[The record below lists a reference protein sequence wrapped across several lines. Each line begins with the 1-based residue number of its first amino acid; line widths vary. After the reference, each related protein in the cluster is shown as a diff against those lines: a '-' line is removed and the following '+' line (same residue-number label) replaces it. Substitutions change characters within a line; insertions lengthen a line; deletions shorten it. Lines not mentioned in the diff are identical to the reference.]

1 MFKNYVLIDSN
12 INVYLII
19 IIKLHIFSFRYKEIY
34 SAMKAKNEHNDQAY
48 IEQFQ
53 LLKAFTADFVSCFYE
68 EFLSGRKK
76 GIIFSRLHPQLVSK
90 LSDLI
95 PEVDTKLSIR
105 NHLAF
110 APYTYVPVP
119 AIDHKYADNKLWFET
134 VINEEFRN
142 LSLFVKKAMPELL

>member
-1 MFKNYVLIDSN
+1 
-12 INVYLII
+12 
-19 IIKLHIFSFRYKEIY
+19 
-34 SAMKAKNEHNDQAY
+34 MKAKNEYKDQAY
-48 IEQFQ
+48 IEQMQ
-53 LLKAFTADFVSCFYE
+53 LLKAFTADFVNCFYE

-110 APYTYVPVP
+110 APYTYVPLT
-119 AIDHKYADNKLWFET
+119 AIDHKDAGNKLWFET
-134 VINEEFRN
+134 VINQEFRS
-142 LSLFVKKAMPELL
+142 LSLFVKKALPELL